1 MTKLQEIK
9 NIPRIFLLSALL
21 EFACTR
27 PLFFWLTSM
36 LLDWLGPRLQAVSDS
51 LCIKSTSH
59 DWSRFL
65 AFAKAGVRFS
75 WKGRHIIRPWWF
87 QDEKKITR
95 FYSCVFRQSW
105 ARESFKTWTLKL
117 EVSKAVRGTVRTSHS
132 FLGAF
137 WAWKSLERTKL
148 LGILSNSLI
157 NYEISDRIS
166 VWRWRRWNLTL
177 NFWRRISWMSFEFLS
192 KNATFWRIFKEKV
205 PFL

>member
-1 MTKLQEIK
+1 MTKLQEIM
-9 NIPRIFLLSALL
+9 NLPRIFLLSALL

-87 QDEKKITR
+87 QDEKKNHKVLILCFIEHGKVWR
-95 FYSCVFRQSW
+95 LGR
-105 ARESFKTWTLKL
+105 LKL

-137 WAWKSLERTKL
+137 WAWKS
-148 LGILSNSLI
+148 
-157 NYEISDRIS
+157 
-166 VWRWRRWNLTL
+166 
-177 NFWRRISWMSFEFLS
+177 
-192 KNATFWRIFKEKV
+192 
-205 PFL
+205 

>member
-95 FYSCVFRQSW
+95 FYSCVFKTKLSTGKFQDLNVKVGG
-105 ARESFKTWTLKL
+105 FKSGKRYCQDLSQL
-117 EVSKAVRGTVRTSHS
+117 LGS
-132 FLGAF
+132 FL
-137 WAWKSLERTKL
+137 SLEKL
-148 LGILSNSLI
+148 RAH
-157 NYEISDRIS
+157 EIARNPEQFLNQLRNFRPNFGLKMAEMKFDFEL
-166 VWRWRRWNLTL
+166 LT
-177 NFWRRISWMSFEFLS
+177 
-192 KNATFWRIFKEKV
+192 
-205 PFL
+205 

>member
-1 MTKLQEIK
+1 M

-87 QDEKKITR
+87 QDEKKSQGFNLVCLTKLSTGK
-95 FYSCVFRQSW
+95 FEDLNVKVGG
-105 ARESFKTWTLKL
+105 FKSGKRCYQDLSQL
-117 EVSKAVRGTVRTSHS
+117 
-132 FLGAF
+132 LGSVL
-137 WAWKSLERTKL
+137 SLEKL
-148 LGILSNSLI
+148 RAHEIARNSEQFL
-157 NYEISDRIS
+157 NQLRNFRPNFGLKMAEMKFDFEL
-166 VWRWRRWNLTL
+166 LT
-177 NFWRRISWMSFEFLS
+177 
-192 KNATFWRIFKEKV
+192 
-205 PFL
+205 